1 MQSRLAKPAL
11 FLVCL
16 VPLGVMVFDALTGRL
31 AAEPIKDLTHR
42 TGIWGITAI
51 TATLASTP
59 LRRLTGWNRLQSFR
73 RMLGLFGLFYIALHF
88 LIYLVLDQFFDWPSI
103 VKDIAK
109 RPYITVGFAG
119 LLMLIALGL
128 TSTRG
133 WVRRLGRRWVAL
145 HALVYVVALA
155 GIIHFRWSQ
164 KADVAKPKR
173 YGIVLVTFLGARLV
187 PAASGTRRTPA
198 ATPT

>member
-1 MQSRLAKPAL
+1 MTRLPRLALFVLCCLPAAL
-11 FLVCL
+11 
-16 VPLGVMVFDALTGRL
+16 MVYDALTGRL

-133 WVRRLGRRWVAL
+133 WCGASAGVGSRSTRSSTWSRSPASSTSGGRR
-145 HALVYVVALA
+145 
-155 GIIHFRWSQ
+155 RRTS
-164 KADVAKPKR
+164 PSR
-173 YGIVLVTFLGARLV
+173 
-187 PAASGTRRTPA
+187 SGTGSCW
-198 ATPT
+198 

>member
-1 MQSRLAKPAL
+1 MTRLPRLALFVLCCLPAAL
-11 FLVCL
+11 
-16 VPLGVMVFDALTGRL
+16 MVYDALTGRL

-187 PAASGTRRTPA
+187 PAASRPRRTAA